1 MRVGHAA
8 FLRKSSLSRENNNTG
23 AKGVSML
30 KRWTDNEV
38 KVWRQCAEGVVEGEI
53 PQVVGSL
60 QKYIF

>member
-1 MRVGHAA
+1 MRVGHVP
-8 FLRKSSLSRENNNTG
+8 FLGKSSLRRENNNTG

-30 KRWTDNEV
+30 RLRTDNDV

-53 PQVVGSL
+53 PQVVRSL